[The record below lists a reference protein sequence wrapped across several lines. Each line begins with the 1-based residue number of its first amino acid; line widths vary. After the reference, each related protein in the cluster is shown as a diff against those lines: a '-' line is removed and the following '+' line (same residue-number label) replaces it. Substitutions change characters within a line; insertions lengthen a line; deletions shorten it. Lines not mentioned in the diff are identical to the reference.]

1 MLCRLCL
8 IATTIA
14 VLHQYDSV
22 HGDDMPQYIK
32 KALREKGH
40 VPARTPRH
48 KTNTLSNLTIEEVFD
63 RIKEITRSLNLNAM
77 RNGYKVDYK
86 FRMLNQK

>member
-14 VLHQYDSV
+14 VIHQYDSV
-22 HGDDMPQYIK
+22 HGGNMPDYIR
-32 KALREKGH
+32 KALREKDH
-40 VPARTPRH
+40 VPAQAPRH
-48 KTNTLSNLTIEEVFD
+48 RTETLRNLTLVEVFN
-63 RIKEITRSLNLNAM
+63 RIKEITRDLNLHAM

-86 FRMLNQK
+86 FRMVNHK